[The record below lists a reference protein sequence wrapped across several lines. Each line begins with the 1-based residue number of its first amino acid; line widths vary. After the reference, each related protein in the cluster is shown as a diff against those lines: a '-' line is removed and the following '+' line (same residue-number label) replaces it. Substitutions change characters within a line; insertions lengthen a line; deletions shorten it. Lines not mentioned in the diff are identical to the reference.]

1 MTESTKF
8 RLVSIDAWRNE
19 FGGWTW
25 NNSFT
30 VEDGVYLGND
40 ITARRLLKF
49 MRQSGW
55 LTEKSKG
62 RVSIDWHSAMMK
74 PMIEILDKNTS
85 EPLFAFTTIHGSE

>member
-1 MTESTKF
+1 MSEVTKY
-8 RLVSIDAWRNE
+8 RLVSIEAWRGYD
-19 FGGWTW
+19 GGWDWNTW
-25 NNSFT
+25 HT

-62 RVSIDWHSAMMK
+62 RVRIDWHNEMMN
-74 PMIEILDKNTS
+74 PMIEILDKNTG
-85 EPLFAFTTIHGSE
+85 EPLLAFTTLHGSE

>member
-1 MTESTKF
+1 MSEVTKY
-8 RLVSIDAWRNE
+8 RLVSIEAWRDD
-19 FGGWTW
+19 GGWQW
-25 NNSFT
+25 NQWYT

-62 RVSIDWHSAMMK
+62 RVRIDWHNEMCD
-74 PMIEILDKNTS
+74 PFIEILDKNTG
-85 EPLFAFTTIHGSE
+85 EPLLAFTTLHGSE

>member
-1 MTESTKF
+1 MNESTKY
-8 RLVSIDAWRNE
+8 RLVSIDAWRDCD
-19 FGGWTW
+19 GGWTW

-55 LTEKSKG
+55 LTSASKG
-62 RVSIDWHSAMMK
+62 RVSIDWHGEMMD
-74 PMIEILDKNTS
+74 PMIEILDKSTG
-85 EPLFAFTTIHGSE
+85 EPLLAFTTIHGSE

>member
-1 MTESTKF
+1 MSEVTKY
-8 RLVSIDAWRNE
+8 RLVSIDAWHDHD
-19 FGGWTW
+19 GGWQW
-25 NNSFT
+25 NQWYT

-62 RVSIDWHSAMMK
+62 RVRIDWHGEMCE
-74 PMIEILDKNTS
+74 PFIEILDKNTG
-85 EPLFAFTTIHGSE
+85 EPLLAFTTLHGAE

>member
-8 RLVSIDAWRNE
+8 RLVSIDAWRDYD
-19 FGGWTW
+19 GGWQW
-25 NNSFT
+25 NQWYT

-55 LTEKSKG
+55 LTNASKG
-62 RVSIDWHSAMMK
+62 RVRIDWHNEMCD
-74 PMIEILDKNTS
+74 PFIEILDKNTG
-85 EPLFAFTTIHGSE
+85 EPLLAFTTLHGSE

>member
-1 MTESTKF
+1 MNESTKY
-8 RLVSIDAWRNE
+8 RLVSIDAWRDYD
-19 FGGWTW
+19 GGWTW
-25 NNSFT
+25 NQWYT

-62 RVSIDWHSAMMK
+62 RVRIDWHNEMCE
-74 PMIEILDKNTS
+74 PFIEILNKNTG
-85 EPLFAFTTIHGSE
+85 EPLLAFTTIHGSE

>member
-1 MTESTKF
+1 MSEVTKY

-19 FGGWTW
+19 CGGWDW
-25 NNSFT
+25 NQSYT

-62 RVSIDWHSAMMK
+62 RVRIDWHNEMCD
-74 PMIEILDKNTS
+74 PFIEILNKNTG
-85 EPLFAFTTIHGSE
+85 EPLLAFTTIHGSE

>member
-1 MTESTKF
+1 MTESTKY
-8 RLVSIDAWRNE
+8 RLVSIDAWRDD
-19 FGGWTW
+19 GGWQW
-25 NNSFT
+25 NQWYS

-62 RVSIDWHSAMMK
+62 RVRIDWHNEMCE
-74 PMIEILDKNTS
+74 PFIEILNKNTG
-85 EPLFAFTTIHGSE
+85 EPLLAFTTIHGSE

>member
-1 MTESTKF
+1 MSESTKY
-8 RLVSIDAWRNE
+8 RLVYIDGWRDYD
-19 FGGWTW
+19 GGWTW
-25 NNSFT
+25 NQWYT

-62 RVSIDWHSAMMK
+62 RVSIDWHNEMFE
-74 PMIEILDKNTS
+74 PFIEILDKNTG

>member
-1 MTESTKF
+1 MNESTKD
-8 RLVSIDAWRNE
+8 RLVSIDAWHDHD
-19 FGGWTW
+19 GGWTW
-25 NNSFT
+25 NQWYT

-62 RVSIDWHSAMMK
+62 RVRIDWHNEMCE
-74 PMIEILDKNTS
+74 PFIEICDKNTGM
-85 EPLFAFTTIHGSE
+85 PVFAFTTIHGSE

>member
-1 MTESTKF
+1 MTESTKY
-8 RLVSIDAWRNE
+8 RLVSIDAWRDYD
-19 FGGWTW
+19 GGWAW
-25 NNSFT
+25 NDWHT

-62 RVSIDWHSAMMK
+62 RVRIDWHNEMCD
-74 PMIEILDKNTS
+74 PFIEILDKNTG
-85 EPLFAFTTIHGSE
+85 EPLLAFTTLHGSE

>member
-1 MTESTKF
+1 MAESMKY

-19 FGGWTW
+19 CGGWDW
-25 NNSFT
+25 NNWYT

-55 LTEKSKG
+55 LTSSSKG
-62 RVSIDWHSAMMK
+62 KVSIDWHNEMCE
-74 PMIEILDKNTS
+74 PFIEILDKNTG
-85 EPLFAFTTIHGSE
+85 EPLLAFTTVHG